1 MAVVL
6 AELTGLQIQTD
17 ELEKGWISLAR
28 QIQGLIDHNPELQ
41 AVIKE
46 IMKSK
51 TGGQSPTPVK
61 EDGKVIYLDDFFR
74 PRG

>member
-1 MAVVL
+1 L

-17 ELEKGWISLAR
+17 EFEKGWMRLAR

-51 TGGQSPTPVK
+51 TGGQSPGPVRQN
-61 EDGKVIYLDDFFR
+61 GKVIYLDDFFK

>member
-1 MAVVL
+1 M

-17 ELEKGWISLAR
+17 EFEKVWMSLAR

-41 AVIKE
+41 TVINE

-51 TGGQSPTPVK
+51 TGGQSPGLS
-61 EDGKVIYLDDFFR
+61 GKTGR
-74 PRG
+74 

>member
-1 MAVVL
+1 MR
-6 AELTGLQIQTD
+6 
-17 ELEKGWISLAR
+17 LAR

-51 TGGQSPTPVK
+51 IEGQSSGPVRD
-61 EDGKVIYLDDFFR
+61 DGKVIYLDDFFK
-74 PRG
+74 PMG

>member
-1 MAVVL
+1 M
-6 AELTGLQIQTD
+6 
-17 ELEKGWISLAR
+17 SLAR

-41 AVIKE
+41 AVINE

-51 TGGQSPTPVK
+51 TGGTIPRAVRQN
-61 EDGKVIYLDDFFR
+61 GKVIYLDDSFK